1 MNVLERIISFIKKIF
16 NKKEEIK
23 MIEAPKRVVNIKE
36 KEDFLAK
43 GELQDIE
50 NVGLFSK
57 SPYVE
62 TENGEKFYPTASNS
76 EDSGTFNDYMT
87 GLVTYWQTFNL
98 TKYDATENLKVH
110 LKYKGEDILIELEK

>member
-1 MNVLERIISFIKKIF
+1 MKLELTIQEEKVYQEGDSQEVIKQKV
-16 NKKEEIK
+16 EEK
-23 MIEAPKRVVNIKE
+23 LNKE

-110 LKYKGEDILIELEK
+110 LKYKGADILIELEK